1 MTTDL
6 TRRQALQALGA
17 AAAAGAGVF
26 ACAPADLDRAARE
39 AAKAKAAGAFTPRFF
54 TPGELA
60 TATLLADLLL
70 PRDERSGSASDAGV
84 PEFLDYVL
92 AEEMTDPVRIR
103 GGLGWLDRECQ
114 DRFGH
119 RFTACTDPERA
130 AVLDDIAW
138 PAKARPEH
146 SQGVAFFNAFRDLV
160 ASGFWSSKVGVEDL
174 GYQGNVVVTEW
185 QGCPEEQLRKLG
197 VSYG

>member
-1 MTTDL
+1 MSDL
-6 TRRQALQALGA
+6 TRREALQALA
-17 AAAAGAGVF
+17 AAAAATGAF
-26 ACAPADLDRAARE
+26 ACAPADVDRAARE

-54 TPGELA
+54 TPDELA
-60 TATLLADLLL
+60 SATLLADLLL

-84 PEFLDYVL
+84 PEFLDFVL

-103 GGLGWLDRECQ
+103 GGLAWLDRECH
-114 DRFGH
+114 DRFGK
-119 RFTACTDPERA
+119 RFLDCADGERT

-146 SQGVAFFNAFRDLV
+146 SQGVAFFTAFRDLV
-160 ASGFWSSKVGVEDL
+160 AGGFWSSKVGVEDL
-174 GYQGNVVVTEW
+174 GYQGNVVVAEW
-185 QGCPEEQLRKLG
+185 KGCPDEQLRKLG